1 MKEGENS
8 GKWKDKNADM
18 SKKIDEID
26 RHSQEV
32 QDLLGKMPSWLIR
45 NGTLLVI
52 ILVMVLVFGSWR
64 FRYPDLVSGT
74 ATVTINAADSS
85 LLAGSVKIDGSDVEK
100 IRTGQH
106 VNLKFDSY
114 PYLKFGLVRGVV
126 GKISSVPKG
135 EGYEVEIQLPG
146 RLITTLGKELEFSQ
160 ELKGS
165 AEIVTEDIS
174 LLSRILGPVKAVFS
188 RRNTK

>member
-64 FRYPDLVSGT
+64 FKYPDLVSGT

>member
-100 IRTGQH
+100 IRTGQP

>member
-1 MKEGENS
+1 
-8 GKWKDKNADM
+8 M

-64 FRYPDLVSGT
+64 FKYPDLVSGT

>member
-1 MKEGENS
+1 LKEGENS

>member
-64 FRYPDLVSGT
+64 FKYPDLVSGT

-100 IRTGQH
+100 IRTGQP